1 MRTIT
6 PSLGR
11 SVVTLCALV
20 AASVLPAQQRVD
32 RRYAL
37 SPAGSV
43 RLTVVGPRSVIRV
56 VGWQRDSVA
65 ITGTIAEGDRF
76 DGGVLAT
83 GAAGKF
89 FVESRGEGGVP
100 ARLELRVPAR
110 ARVWVKAGSAEVDA
124 RDMAGAL
131 DLNIVAGSIRVAGRP
146 RELNAEAM
154 DGDITVSEP
163 VPWLRAKTAGGAIT
177 LRGGGEDVAAS
188 SVSGRISVDEGS
200 FTRGRFETV
209 TGDIDFSG
217 GVDRQGMLTFDSHSG
232 AVVLRVPP
240 SLPAS
245 YDVTTIT
252 GEISNE
258 LTPARALLAAERRA
272 RELGFTTGGGGAEIV
287 IRTFKGPITLRRQ

>member
-1 MRTIT
+1 MPTISRALT
-6 PSLGR
+6 RSL
-11 SVVTLCALV
+11 VPLWALL
-20 AASVLPAQQRVD
+20 AAPALHGQQQVE

-43 RLTVVGPRSVIRV
+43 RLTVIGPRSVIRV
-56 VGWQRDSVA
+56 IGWERDSVA
-65 ITGTIAEGDRF
+65 VTGTIAEGDRF
-76 DGGVLAT
+76 DGGVTAT

-89 FVESRGEGGVP
+89 YVESRAEAGAP
-100 ARLELRVPAR
+100 ARLELRVPVR
-110 ARVWVKAGSAEVDA
+110 ARVWVKAGNADVDA
-124 RDMAGAL
+124 RDVAGAL

-154 DGDITVSEP
+154 DGDIEVVEP

-177 LRGGGEDVAAS
+177 LRGGGEDVAAT
-188 SVSGRISVDEGS
+188 SVSGRITVEGGS

-217 GVDRQGMLTFDSHSG
+217 GADRQGMLTFDSHSG
-232 AVVLRVPP
+232 AVVLRVSP

-245 YDVTTIT
+245 YDVTTIA
-252 GEISNE
+252 GDIANE

-272 RELGFTTGGGGAEIV
+272 RELGFSTGGGGAEIV
-287 IRTFKGPITLRRQ
+287 IRTFKGPITLRRR